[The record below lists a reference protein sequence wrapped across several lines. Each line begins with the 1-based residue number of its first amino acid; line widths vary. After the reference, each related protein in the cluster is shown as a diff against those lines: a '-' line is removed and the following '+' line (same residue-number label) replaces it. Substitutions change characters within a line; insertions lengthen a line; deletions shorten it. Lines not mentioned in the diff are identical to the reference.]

1 MTPTLRPGFAV
12 ALPLAFAF
20 VFAAGRSAAAEAEPA
35 APPPASTF
43 ASASATPEAV
53 VADPAGVWERF
64 LAHAT
69 LNEAYERFA
78 LMEAV
83 GYSVSAVDAD
93 ACRERAADLRAA
105 VDAVPVS
112 IAMHRVAMMCAEAT
126 GDRGGAD
133 REAAAL
139 AALAK
144 HALSA
149 DAGGLW
155 SRPIQVLSP
164 RDVYALLAL
173 LGYEL
178 RYEYYRGVRPRR
190 YLPMTVAA
198 WDADAGVERHLVFD
212 FIDVTHTIDRTDPY
226 SEYPFQRHLLANV
239 FAEAQK
245 NGGESVGIDFIAMR
259 DALAEPD
266 IDARLRHLR
275 EGAAAGGISSLV
287 NWMVFCSQ
295 RRTPECTDGLI
306 DALLPLAEREH
317 AAPMALLALA
327 HAEGIAVARDAKAA
341 EALLDAADRRWHQR
355 GASVYYAGIE
365 NQVRKDGNSDFA
377 VRRLQRAID
386 AGNDDAGMLML
397 LVRAARDDKTKLRAK
412 DLEMLA
418 RPSNNLHGF
427 GLAVIAA
434 HHRDRGREA
443 EAQVAMRRA
452 AEAGH
457 AESQRTIASQRKD
470 GGAPESEWLPWM
482 TAAAH
487 GGDFDAARFLSWR
500 AGEAGEWKRA
510 AGWLMAGVAED
521 NLEAIYAL
529 ADLHEGEHPELE
541 GGLDKAIGMY
551 EALAALPGD
560 DGNEARRRLA
570 ELASD
575 GRGMKRSFARA
586 KRLLQADAE
595 RGDAESQALLGA
607 IQLEQDDAAEWAEGE
622 RWLQKAVDAGN
633 NWARIS
639 YARWLHD
646 RDDGTPAHRVR
657 ARAMLREADPEADG
671 YDVTRN
677 NLAWMLCVSRHDDT
691 RDPAAGL
698 ALARDMERAQD
709 EALSPGDTDT
719 VAACLAANGDYAGA
733 ARLQQK
739 AIDALPKGADGA
751 PQGNKGMFD
760 RLALYRA
767 GKAFIEIE

>member
-12 ALPLAFAF
+12 AFPLVVAFAF
-20 VFAAGRSAAAEAEPA
+20 VFAAGRSAAADAGLA
-35 APPPASTF
+35 AQ

-53 VADPAGVWERF
+53 AADPAGVWERF

-69 LNEAYERFA
+69 LKEAYERFA
-78 LMEAV
+78 MMDAV
-83 GYSVSAVDAD
+83 GYSFSAVDAN
-93 ACRERAADLRAA
+93 ACRERAAELRAA

-126 GDRGGAD
+126 GDRDVAD

-139 AALAK
+139 AALAR

-149 DAGGLW
+149 DAGGLV

-190 YLPMTVAA
+190 YLPMAVAA

-212 FIDVTHTIDRTDPY
+212 FVDVTHTIDRTDPY
-226 SEYPFQRHLLANV
+226 SDYPFQRHLLASV
-239 FAEAQK
+239 FGEGQK
-245 NGGESVGIDFIAMR
+245 NGGESVGIDFVAMR
-259 DALAEPD
+259 DALAESD
-266 IDARLRHLR
+266 LDARLRHLR
-275 EGAAAGGISSLV
+275 EGAAAGGILSLA

-295 RRTPECTDGLI
+295 RRTPECADGLI

-317 AAPMALLALA
+317 AVPMALLALA
-327 HAEGIAVARDAKAA
+327 HAEGIGVARDQKAA
-341 EALLDAADRRWHQR
+341 EALLDAADRRWHRR

-365 NQVRKDGNSDFA
+365 NQVRSDGYSDFA
-377 VRRLQRAID
+377 VRRLQRSID
-386 AGNDDAGMLML
+386 AGNADAGMLML
-397 LVRAARDDKTKLRAK
+397 LVRAARSDKTKLRAK

-427 GLAVIAA
+427 GFAVIAA
-434 HHRDRGREA
+434 HHREHGREA
-443 EAQVAMRRA
+443 EAQAAMRKA

-457 AESQRTIASQRKD
+457 AESQRIIAFQRKE
-470 GGAPESEWLPWM
+470 GGAPEPEWLPWM

-487 GGDFDAARFLSWR
+487 GGDFDAARFLSLR
-500 AGEAGEWKRA
+500 AGDAGEWKRA
-510 AGWLMAGVAED
+510 AGWLMADVAED
-521 NLEAIYAL
+521 NIEAVYAL
-529 ADLHEGEHPELE
+529 ADLYEGEHPELE

-551 EALAALPGD
+551 EALAAIPGD

-570 ELASD
+570 GFASD

-586 KRLLQADAE
+586 KRLLEADAE
-595 RGDAESQALLGA
+595 RGDVDSQALLGA
-607 IQLEQDDAAEWAEGE
+607 LQLEQDDAAERTAGE
-622 RWLQKAVDAGN
+622 RWLQRAIDAGD

-639 YARWLHD
+639 YARWLQV
-646 RDDGTPAHRVR
+646 RDDSAPAHRAR
-657 ARAMLREADPEADG
+657 ARTLLREADPEADG
-671 YDVTRN
+671 YDVARN

-698 ALARDMERAQD
+698 ILAREMERAQG

-719 VAACLAANGDYAGA
+719 VAACLAANGDHAGA

-751 PQGNKGMFD
+751 PQGNAGMFD

-767 GKAFIEIE
+767 GKAFIEID